1 MPPTPVKKP
10 GMLLVIGGFL
20 VLIGIGL
27 SVYDV
32 FSIIKDLS
40 TQENQLGIGMSMEIS
55 KVLDPTINENG
66 AYVLQI
72 IDFKEENSLDVSV
85 YDPSDQLVV
94 SKSIDKSS
102 FQDSFKISTNGIYKL
117 KVENN
122 GERELEVVA
131 AIGYFP
137 KDESSIM
144 SKFGVVITI
153 VGLICLA
160 TGIVHFI
167 KSRRSYTN

>member
-20 VLIGIGL
+20 ILIGIGL

-32 FSIIKDLS
+32 F
-40 TQENQLGIGMSMEIS
+40 SMEIS

-72 IDFKEENSLDVSV
+72 IDFKEENSLGVSV

-160 TGIVHFI
+160 TGIVYFI